1 MKLLRR
7 PARGGDARTTR
18 EHRIVWQAASL
29 LLAYPDGG
37 RHDRLRTV
45 DELLAHLPGEAAA
58 PLHLTVRSLREQPD
72 LDAATAYVETFD
84 MRRRTTLLLT
94 YWTDGDTR
102 NRGTAILVFADTY
115 RAAGVSPPDGES
127 ADHLAVVL
135 EFAAT
140 VDPDSGGRL
149 LAANRMAIDM
159 LHEQLS
165 SSGSPYAGV
174 LGAVAAT
181 LPPASEL
188 ERRRARELALS
199 GPPAEAVGLQPFTL
213 TVPPRRDRSARRP
226 EGAQ

>member
-7 PARGGDARTTR
+7 PARADSAGTLR
-18 EHRIVWQAASL
+18 EHRVVWQAASL
-29 LLAYPDGG
+29 LLAYPDDEH
-37 RHDRLRTV
+37 RARLATV
-45 DELLAHLPGEAAA
+45 DELIALLPHEAAA
-58 PLHLTVRSLREQPD
+58 PLVTSIRALREQSD

-84 MRRRTTLLLT
+84 LRRRTTLLLT

-102 NRGTAILVFADTY
+102 NRGAAILRFADTY
-115 RAAGVSPPDGES
+115 RASGARPPGDES

-149 LAANRMAIDM
+149 LAANRTAIDM

-165 SSGSPYAGV
+165 DSGSPYAGV
-174 LGAVAAT
+174 LGAVADT
-181 LPPASEL
+181 LPPAGEL

-213 TVPPRRDRSARRP
+213 TVPPRRDQSTRRS

>member
-18 EHRIVWQAASL
+18 DRRIVWQAASL

-37 RHDRLRTV
+37 RHDRLATV
-45 DELLAHLPGEAAA
+45 DELLAHLPDEAAA
-58 PLHLTVRSLREQPD
+58 PLHVAVRRLREQPD

-84 MRRRTTLLLT
+84 MRRKTTLLLT

-115 RAAGVSPPDGES
+115 RAAGASPPDGES

-165 SSGSPYAGV
+165 ASGSPFAGV

-199 GPPAEAVGLQPFTL
+199 GPPAESVGLQPFTL
-213 TVPPRRDRSARRP
+213 TVPPRRGQSTRS